1 MENSLNT
8 PLSPHDLARRWNKSE
23 MAIRLDSAVGLG
35 PRYVKVCGELRYAVD
50 EVQRYEQA
58 RSAGLFSVDPGGQRQ
73 SPFLSFIQPQ
83 TFP

>member
-1 MENSLNT
+1 MDISLNK

-23 MAIRLDSAVGLG
+23 MAIRLASAVGLG
-35 PRYVKVCGELRYAVD
+35 PRYVKVDGELRYALE
-50 EVQRYEQA
+50 EVQKYERTRQ
-58 RSAGLFSVDPGGQRQ
+58 AGLLPVHPSSQRQ

>member
-8 PLSPHDLARRWNKSE
+8 LLSPHDLARRWNKSE
-23 MAIRLDSAVGLG
+23 MAIRLASAVGVG
-35 PRYVKVCGELRYAVD
+35 PQYVKTGGELRYAVE
-50 EVQRYEQA
+50 EVQKYE
-58 RSAGLFSVDPGGQRQ
+58 RTRLAGLLPVHPSSQRQ